1 MKPNDIL
8 AAIMREVRK
17 DIDPIPEGYLS
28 MKDFVKAW
36 RLPRST
42 VQERIDIGLKK
53 GLLHRIRLRQLGAG
67 GKKVHTYFYKAGAA
81 PSCRKPKAKV

>member
-8 AAIMREVRK
+8 AAILREVRK
-17 DIDPIPEGYLS
+17 DIDPIPEGYMS
-28 MKDFVKAW
+28 MKDFMKAW

-42 VQERIDIGLKK
+42 VQGHIDAGLAK
-53 GLLHRIRLRQLGAG
+53 GILHRIRLRQLGAK
-67 GKKVHTYFYKAGAA
+67 GKKVHTFFYKSGPA

>member
-8 AAIMREVRK
+8 AAILREVRK
-17 DIDPIPEGYLS
+17 DIDPIPAGYMS

-42 VQERIDIGLKK
+42 VQGHLEAGLEK
-53 GLLHRIRLRQLGAG
+53 GIIHRIRLRQLGAK
-67 GKKVHTYFYKAGAA
+67 GKKVYTYFYKDGSA
-81 PSCRKPKAKV
+81 PTCRKPNAKG